1 MHAYVRRERHH
12 KADAEGLVPKCRGG
26 RAHRADT
33 DDEPQPKAEP
43 EYNQMNMEHQVEDD
57 DVAEE
62 DVGDDDN
69 GHQQQRCGKRVPE
82 PKPNPE
88 PLDEHDFGKSTKTIE
103 VIYKSVSTRTVVNFY
118 LAISLTERMY

>member
-57 DVAEE
+57 DEKDVGDVEDEE
-62 DVGDDDN
+62 DVDD
-69 GHQQQRCGKRVPE
+69 GQQQIGRAHV
-82 PKPNPE
+82 
-88 PLDEHDFGKSTKTIE
+88 
-103 VIYKSVSTRTVVNFY
+103 
-118 LAISLTERMY
+118 